1 MQRGEGDKETINN
14 SFSPLAK
21 EILDFWFGSP
31 KSVDYGI
38 ERSFWFTK
46 NPEFDKE
53 LGDRF
58 LLNYEQAARGELD
71 YLQDSPQG
79 YLALILLLDQ
89 FGRNMFRGTPKS
101 FATDAKALSV
111 AKNAV
116 ERGCDRVLLPV
127 QRWFIY
133 LPFEHSENLADQER
147 SVELFSTLSDD
158 PASVSTINYALRHKA
173 VIERFGRFPH
183 RNKILGRETTP
194 AEAEFLTQPG
204 SSF

>member
-1 MQRGEGDKETINN
+1 MTKVT
-14 SFSPLAK
+14 

-31 KSVDYGI
+31 KSVDYGK

-46 NPEFDKE
+46 NSEFDKE

-58 LLNYEQAARGELD
+58 LIDYEQAAKGELD
-71 YLQDSPQG
+71 YMQDSPQG
-79 YLALILLLDQ
+79 CLALILLLDQ

-116 ERGCDRVLLPV
+116 ERECDRVLLPV

-147 SVELFSTLSDD
+147 CVELFSTLSND
-158 PASVSTINYALRHKA
+158 PASVSTIDYALRHKA

>member
-1 MQRGEGDKETINN
+1 MARFE
-14 SFSPLAK
+14 

-31 KSVDYGI
+31 QSVDYGK

-58 LLNYEQAARGELD
+58 LLDYEQAARGELD
-71 YLQDSPQG
+71 YLQNSPLG
-79 YLALILLLDQ
+79 YLALVLLLDQ
-89 FGRNMFRGTPKS
+89 FPRNLFRGTPKS

-116 ERGCDRVLLPV
+116 ERGYDRALLPA

-147 SVELFSTLSDD
+147 SVELFSTLSGDR
-158 PASVSTINYALRHKA
+158 ASVSTIDYAFRHKA

>member
-1 MQRGEGDKETINN
+1 MARVE
-14 SFSPLAK
+14 

-31 KSVDYGI
+31 KSVDYGK
-38 ERSFWFTK
+38 ERSLWFTK
-46 NPEFDKE
+46 KPEFDKE
-53 LGDRF
+53 LSESF
-58 LLNYEQAARGELD
+58 LLDYEQAAKGELD
-71 YLQDSPQG
+71 DLKASPLG
-79 YLALILLLDQ
+79 YLALVLLLDQ
-89 FGRNMFRGTPKS
+89 FPRNMFRGTVKS

-111 AKNAV
+111 ARSAV
-116 ERGCDRVLLPV
+116 EKRCDRVLLPV

-147 SVELFSTLSDD
+147 SVELFLTLSDD
-158 PASVSTINYALRHKA
+158 PASTNTIDYALRHKA

-183 RNKILGRETTP
+183 RNKILGRENTP

>member
-1 MQRGEGDKETINN
+1 MARFE
-14 SFSPLAK
+14 

-31 KSVDYGI
+31 KSLDYGK

-46 NPEFDKE
+46 NPEFDQE

-58 LLNYEQAARGELD
+58 LLDYEQAAGGELD
-71 YLQDSPQG
+71 YLQDSPLG
-79 YLALILLLDQ
+79 CLTLVLLLDQ

-111 AKNAV
+111 AQSAV
-116 ERGCDRVLLPV
+116 GKGSDRALLPV

-147 SVELFSTLSDD
+147 CVELFATLSNH
-158 PASVSTINYALRHKA
+158 PASANTIEYALRHKA

-183 RNKILGRETTP
+183 RNKILGRTNTA
-194 AEAEFLTQPG
+194 AEVEFLKQPG

>member
-1 MQRGEGDKETINN
+1 MEGDKEIIND
-14 SFSPLAK
+14 SLSPLAE
-21 EILDFWFGSP
+21 EILNFWFGSP
-31 KSVDYGI
+31 KSVDYGK

-58 LLNYEQAARGELD
+58 LLAYEQAARGELD
-71 YLQDSPQG
+71 YLQASPLG
-79 YLALILLLDQ
+79 CLALVLLLDQ
-89 FGRNMFRGTPKS
+89 FPRNMFRGTPKS

-116 ERGCDRVLLPV
+116 NRGCDRVLLPV

-133 LPFEHSENLADQER
+133 LPFEHSENLADQKR
-147 SVELFSTLSDD
+147 SVELFLTLSDD
-158 PASVSTINYALRHKA
+158 PASASTIDYALRHKA

-183 RNKILGRETTP
+183 RNKILGRENTP
-194 AEAEFLTQPG
+194 AEDEFLTQPG

>member
-1 MQRGEGDKETINN
+1 MARVE
-14 SFSPLAK
+14 

-31 KSVDYGI
+31 KSLDYGK

-46 NPEFDKE
+46 NSEFDRE
-53 LGDRF
+53 LSDRF

-71 YLQDSPQG
+71 YLQDSPLG
-79 YLALILLLDQ
+79 CLALVLLLDQ

-111 AKNAV
+111 AQGAV
-116 ERGCDRVLLPV
+116 QRGCDRALLPV

-147 SVELFSTLSDD
+147 CVELFATLSNH
-158 PASVSTINYALRHKA
+158 PESANTIEYALRHKA

-183 RNKILGRETTP
+183 RNKILGRTNTA
-194 AEAEFLTQPG
+194 AEAEFLKQPG

>member
-1 MQRGEGDKETINN
+1 MARVE
-14 SFSPLAK
+14 

-31 KSVDYGI
+31 KSVDYGK

-46 NPEFDKE
+46 NPEFDRE
-53 LGDRF
+53 LSDRF
-58 LLNYEQAARGELD
+58 LLDYEQAARGELD
-71 YLQDSPQG
+71 YLQDSPLG
-79 YLALILLLDQ
+79 CLTLVLLLDQ

-111 AKNAV
+111 AKSAIDQ
-116 ERGCDRVLLPV
+116 GCDRALLPV

-147 SVELFSTLSDD
+147 CVELFATLSNH
-158 PASVSTINYALRHKA
+158 PESANTIEYALRHKA

-183 RNKILGRETTP
+183 RNKILRRTNTA
-194 AEAEFLTQPG
+194 AEAEFLKQPG

>member
-1 MQRGEGDKETINN
+1 MARVE
-14 SFSPLAK
+14 

-31 KSVDYGI
+31 KSVDYGK

-46 NPEFDKE
+46 NPEFDRE
-53 LGDRF
+53 LSDRF
-58 LLNYEQAARGELD
+58 LLDYEQAARGELD
-71 YLQDSPQG
+71 YLQDSPLG
-79 YLALILLLDQ
+79 CLTLVLLLDQ

-111 AKNAV
+111 AKSAV
-116 ERGCDRVLLPV
+116 AQGCDRALLPV

-147 SVELFSTLSDD
+147 CVELFATLSNH
-158 PASVSTINYALRHKA
+158 PESANTIEYALRHKA

-183 RNKILGRETTP
+183 RNKILGRVNTTAET
-194 AEAEFLTQPG
+194 EFLKQPG

>member
-1 MQRGEGDKETINN
+1 MARVE
-14 SFSPLAK
+14 

-31 KSVDYGI
+31 KSVDYGK

-46 NPEFDKE
+46 NPEFDRE
-53 LGDRF
+53 LSDRF
-58 LLNYEQAARGELD
+58 LLDYEQAARGELD
-71 YLQDSPQG
+71 YLQDSPLG
-79 YLALILLLDQ
+79 CLTLVLLLDQ

-111 AKNAV
+111 AKSAV
-116 ERGCDRVLLPV
+116 DQGCDRALLPV

-147 SVELFSTLSDD
+147 CVELFATLSNH
-158 PASVSTINYALRHKA
+158 PESANTIEYALRHKA

-183 RNKILGRETTP
+183 RNKILRRTNTA
-194 AEAEFLTQPG
+194 AEAEFLKQPG

>member
-1 MQRGEGDKETINN
+1 MARVEE
-14 SFSPLAK
+14 L
-21 EILDFWFGSP
+21 LDFWFGSP
-31 KSVDYGI
+31 KSVDYGK

-46 NPEFDKE
+46 NPEFDRE
-53 LGDRF
+53 LSDRF
-58 LLNYEQAARGELD
+58 LLDYEQAARGELD
-71 YLQDSPQG
+71 YLQDSP
-79 YLALILLLDQ
+79 LACLTLVLLLDQ

-111 AKNAV
+111 GKSAV
-116 ERGCDRVLLPV
+116 DQGCDRALLPV

-147 SVELFSTLSDD
+147 CVELFATLSNH
-158 PASVSTINYALRHKA
+158 PESANTIEYALRHKA

-183 RNKILGRETTP
+183 RNKILGRVNTTAET
-194 AEAEFLTQPG
+194 EFLKQPG

>member
-1 MQRGEGDKETINN
+1 MARVE
-14 SFSPLAK
+14 

-31 KSVDYGI
+31 KSVDYGK

-46 NPEFDKE
+46 NPEFDRE
-53 LGDRF
+53 LSDRF
-58 LLNYEQAARGELD
+58 LLDYEQAARGELD
-71 YLQDSPQG
+71 YLQDSPLG
-79 YLALILLLDQ
+79 CLTLVLLLDQ

-111 AKNAV
+111 AKSAV
-116 ERGCDRVLLPV
+116 DQGCDRALLPV

-147 SVELFSTLSDD
+147 CVELFATLSNH
-158 PASVSTINYALRHKA
+158 PESANTIEYALRHKA

-183 RNKILGRETTP
+183 RNKILGRVNTTAET
-194 AEAEFLTQPG
+194 EFLKQPG

>member
-1 MQRGEGDKETINN
+1 MTKVT
-14 SFSPLAK
+14 

-31 KSVDYGI
+31 KSVDYGK

-46 NPEFDKE
+46 NSEFDKE

-58 LLNYEQAARGELD
+58 LLDYEQAARGELD
-71 YLQDSPQG
+71 YMQDSPQG
-79 YLALILLLDQ
+79 CLALILLLDQ

-101 FATDAKALSV
+101 FATDAKALSI

-116 ERGCDRVLLPV
+116 ERECDRVLLPV

-147 SVELFSTLSDD
+147 CVELFSTLSDD
-158 PASVSTINYALRHKA
+158 PASASTIDYALRHKA